1 MELLDLLE
9 FLTVL
14 ADKKGMSP
22 PYIVGGVPRDKLL
35 KRFND
40 LGDIDITTGD
50 SSVHYLAKEAAIM
63 LKSDI
68 TSFHTYPDGHTRL
81 YVGNYD
87 LDFSTNFKIPGIK
100 NQLLKVGIK
109 NIDSMTE
116 ELYSRDFTCNTALLT
131 LDLKKIY
138 DPTGRAIPDMKAKI
152 LKTCMGPELT
162 LGHDHNRIMRAI
174 YFAAKLGFDVDESII
189 SWVKANP
196 DVVSEIKPNYF
207 AKKIRE
213 SLSFDSEKTR
223 MLIDKMGMWKF
234 VSHMPEFFKDIQG
247 KPGRV

>member
-9 FLTVL
+9 FIMVL
-14 ADKKGMSP
+14 ADKKGMSK

-50 SSVHYLAKEAAIM
+50 SSVHYLAKEAAII

-68 TSFHTYPDGHTRL
+68 TSYHIYPDGHARL
-81 YVGNYD
+81 YVGEFD
-87 LDFSTNFKIPGIK
+87 LDFSTNFKIPKVK
-100 NQLLKVGIK
+100 NQLLRMGIK
-109 NIDSMTE
+109 NTDSMTE

-131 LDLKKIY
+131 LDLKKMY
-138 DPTGRAIPDMKAKI
+138 DPTGRAIPDIKAKV
-152 LKTCMGPELT
+152 LRTCLDPELT
-162 LGHDHNRIMRAI
+162 LGHDNNRIMRAI
-174 YFAAKLGFDVDESII
+174 YFAAKLGFEVDDSII
-189 SWVKANP
+189 SWVKNNP
-196 DVVSEIKPNYF
+196 DVITNIKPNYF

-213 SLSFDSEKTR
+213 ALSFDQEKTR
-223 MLIDKMGMWKF
+223 RLIDKMGMWKH

-247 KPGRV
+247 RPTRI